1 MSARLESRSGQL
13 QYRNFRPGA
22 KADRGTGGSDAA
34 VDVQLP
40 AGFFIPSADV
50 GSLKAGEGEAP
61 VERQRAAVG
70 VPGQRQVDAQLG
82 GTIKAVGIVAQK
94 DVDHVRHHQLFTSL

>member
-1 MSARLESRSGQL
+1 MREL
-13 QYRNFRPGA
+13 QYCNLWAGTY
-22 KADRGTGGSDAA
+22 ADWGTGGSDTT

-40 AGFFIPSADV
+40 TEFFIPSADV
-50 GSLKAGEGEAP
+50 GSLKTGEGEAS

-82 GTIKAVGIVAQK
+82 GTIKAVGCG
-94 DVDHVRHHQLFTSL
+94 SEGC